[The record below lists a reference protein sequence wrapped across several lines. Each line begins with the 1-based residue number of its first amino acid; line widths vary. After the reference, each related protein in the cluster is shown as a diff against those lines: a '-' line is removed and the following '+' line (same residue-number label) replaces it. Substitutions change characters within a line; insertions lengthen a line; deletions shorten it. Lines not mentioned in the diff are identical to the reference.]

1 MSPMSRAITG
11 PNLTFDLARHID
23 ELRGDEN
30 YARTGRAGRT
40 LVKEGA
46 LRLVLVVM
54 AGGVEIGTHR
64 ADTPMTLQTLQGRL
78 RYRVGEERFEIGRG
92 EVLYFGPGHARDI
105 RALADTAL
113 LLTITGG
120 GPDGD

>member
-1 MSPMSRAITG
+1 MSPVSRALTG
-11 PNLTFDLARHID
+11 PNLTFDLHRLID
-23 ELRGDEN
+23 ELRADER
-30 YARTGRAGRT
+30 YVRAGRAGRT
-40 LVKEGA
+40 LVKAGA

-54 AGGVEIGTHR
+54 AEGTDIGTHH

-78 RYRVGEERFEIGRG
+78 RYRVDEDRFEIGRG
-92 EVLYFGPGHARDI
+92 EVLFFGPGHARDI

-120 GPDGD
+120 EPLAG